1 MPTVRRIASSPVRM
15 TFLRYRRSAREP
27 NGNRGLVAV
36 RTSGKVGKSST
47 APGCRRHGVRS
58 FGQSRCMTSAMSTG
72 SVARRYR
79 FRYRHT
85 MAVNIRMSG
94 DQAEGLRALAQET
107 GRSQQDLLREALSE
121 YVRTYRLRGFP
132 PEVRHLLTPGRRA
145 SLQAHSRPLLL
156 LPDGMTSDDILA
168 EERGLSDS

>member
-1 MPTVRRIASSPVRM
+1 MPTVRRIASSPVRR
-15 TFLRYRRSAREP
+15 TCGRYRRSAREP
-27 NGNRGLVAV
+27 NENRGPGVV
-36 RTSGKVGKSST
+36 SNSVVVGMAST
-47 APGCRRHGVRS
+47 ALGRLRHGDGS

-72 SVARRYR
+72 SVASRYR

-85 MAVNIRMSG
+85 LAVNIRMSG

-107 GRSQQDLLREALSE
+107 GRSQHDLIREALSE

-145 SLQAHSRPLLL
+145 SPQAHARPLLV
-156 LPDGMTSDDILA
+156 LPDDMTSDDILA
-168 EERGLSDS
+168 EERVLSDS